1 MKKFF
6 REVEESI
13 PSIVFAEISPQGFSE
28 ITDQNEIESL
38 KLSREINQ
46 RKSRRNYGFLLSEII
61 SSQLRIF
68 RVSTDPSLLFH
79 SQIRSSLYLNL
90 ETLKN
95 SVSSGNFL
103 DAYEDLNSINAQEG
117 LTESQIS
124 YYRILLSLYIVS
136 TSNYV
141 DPIGNSVEG
150 GQYDELTSKTI
161 DAQGFIL

>member
-13 PSIVFAEISPQGFSE
+13 PSIVFAETPPQGFSE

-46 RKSRRNYGFLLSEII
+46 RKSRRNYGFLLSDII
-61 SSQLRIF
+61 SSQLRIL

-79 SQIRSSLYLNL
+79 SQTRSSLYLNL

-95 SVSSGNFL
+95 SVSDGNFI
-103 DAYEDLNSINAQEG
+103 DAYEDLNLINPQEG
-117 LTESQIS
+117 LTESHID
-124 YYRILLSLYIVS
+124 YYRILLSLYMVS
-136 TSNYV
+136 SSSYI

-161 DAQGFIL
+161 NARGFIV